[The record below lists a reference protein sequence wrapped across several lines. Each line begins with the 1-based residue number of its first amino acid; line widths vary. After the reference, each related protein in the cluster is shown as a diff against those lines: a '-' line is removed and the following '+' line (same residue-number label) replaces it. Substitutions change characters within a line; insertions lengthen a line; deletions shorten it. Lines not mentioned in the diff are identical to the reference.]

1 MKVFFAAVAALTVGV
16 ASSQK
21 RMNEIKILEGHDR
34 PEHVLSALPH
44 EYISEA
50 ALPKSFTWG
59 NVDGTNYLTHSLNQH
74 LPQYCGSCW
83 AHGSVS
89 ALADRIKIARE
100 GKGEEINLSIQFILN
115 CGTEVAGSCHGGY
128 HTSTY
133 QFIQDTGYIPFDTCL
148 PYMACSAESTE
159 GFCPHVDTTCSALNT
174 CKSALIYVEIKFQS
188 DPLIRRVL
196 HLGYFSLF
204 IRSTNLPLLSIQCFH
219 QK

>member
-1 MKVFFAAVAALTVGV
+1 MKVFFASVAALTVGV

-34 PEHVLSALPH
+34 PEHVLNALPH

-174 CKSALIYVEIKFQS
+174 CKSALIMWS
-188 DPLIRRVL
+188 SGSNLI
-196 HLGYFSLF
+196 H
-204 IRSTNLPLLSIQCFH
+204 
-219 QK
+219 

>member
-1 MKVFFAAVAALTVGV
+1 MAPTTSPTVSINTCEKTLVARETGV
-16 ASSQK
+16 LQFSISLRYSS
-21 RMNEIKILEGHDR
+21 
-34 PEHVLSALPH
+34 
-44 EYISEA
+44 
-50 ALPKSFTWG
+50 KSP
-59 NVDGTNYLTHSLNQH
+59 DQYLTHCYYLRHSHCLTH
-74 LPQYCGSCW
+74 YYYPRLSHCYCSPQYCGSCW

-174 CKSALIYVEIKFQS
+174 CKSAFIYVEIRFQF

-196 HLGYFSLF
+196 AFKLF
-204 IRSTNLPLLSIQCFH
+204 LCAYSFD
-219 QK
+219 